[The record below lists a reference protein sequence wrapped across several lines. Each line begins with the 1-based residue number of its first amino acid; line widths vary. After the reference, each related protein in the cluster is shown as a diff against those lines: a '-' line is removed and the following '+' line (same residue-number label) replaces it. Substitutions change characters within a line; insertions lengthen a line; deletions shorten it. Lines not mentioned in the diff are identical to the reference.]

1 MKNQPDRGGVLIHP
15 LGKVFRAQSCE
26 PSMKHKKLTSSNK
39 LREIPYGVKLYQREI
54 MYEIGFPLQPV
65 QRELQNLLDLGI
77 VKKVS
82 TLNRAYYEI
91 NTSSPFFKP
100 LREMCRFAIEQKF

>member
-1 MKNQPDRGGVLIHP
+1 
-15 LGKVFRAQSCE
+15 
-26 PSMKHKKLTSSNK
+26 MKHKKTTPGNK
-39 LREIPYGVKLYQREI
+39 SREIPNGVRLFGSISRARILALLISRAGQQLYQREI

-82 TLNRAYYEI
+82 TLNRVYYEI

-100 LREMCRFAIEQKF
+100 LREISNSLLNTNSK

>member
-1 MKNQPDRGGVLIHP
+1 MENQSDPEGVLIK
-15 LGKVFRAQSCE
+15 LFGSISRARILALLISRAGQQ
-26 PSMKHKKLTSSNK
+26 
-39 LREIPYGVKLYQREI
+39 LYQREI

-82 TLNRAYYEI
+82 TLNRVYYEI
-91 NTSSPFFKP
+91 NTGSPLFKP
-100 LREMCRFAIEQKF
+100 LREIYEFTIKQRA